1 MNVYCTICCRKK
13 NPNSNP
19 IQAVKRYISK
29 RIRSVYEFSQYHD
42 VGFRILSGKY
52 GLLKPDD
59 RIPWY
64 DKKLEFSDISQV
76 KENVKQQLIEQGISE
91 ITFFSMDPEIYFDWQ
106 PYFELI
112 RSACFEVGI
121 PFNVILLEYD

>member
-13 NPNSNP
+13 NPNPNP
-19 IQAVKRYISK
+19 MQAVERYISK

-42 VGFRILSGKY
+42 AGFRILSGKY
-52 GLLKPDD
+52 GLLRPVD

-64 DKKLEFSDISQV
+64 DKKLEFSDIPQV
-76 KENVKQQLIEQGISE
+76 KEIVKQQIIEQGITE
-91 ITFFSMDPEIYFDWQ
+91 ITFFSMDPDTYLDWQ

-112 RSACFEVGI
+112 RSACFEVHI
-121 PFNVILLEYD
+121 SFNVVLLEYD